1 MPKWPEGKWSGSW
14 QKEKLR
20 ILKRYENLT
29 DLDILSEEICH
40 LNRNMYLNEN
50 EQTKNIIRSTIK
62 VYRLYVYAHRSCQ

>member
-29 DLDILSEEICH
+29 DLDILSEEICQ

-50 EQTKNIIRSTIK
+50 EQTKNIIVMFADGSMMKTDM
-62 VYRLYVYAHRSCQ
+62 

>member
-14 QKEKLR
+14 QKEELG

-50 EQTKNIIRSTIK
+50 EQTKNIIVMFADGSMMKTDM
-62 VYRLYVYAHRSCQ
+62 

>member
-20 ILKRYENLT
+20 ILKRYENMT

-50 EQTKNIIRSTIK
+50 D
-62 VYRLYVYAHRSCQ
+62 SCELLI

>member
-1 MPKWPEGKWSGSW
+1 MPKWPEGRWSGSW
-14 QKEKLR
+14 QNEKLR

-50 EQTKNIIRSTIK
+50 D
-62 VYRLYVYAHRSCQ
+62 